1 MYASCNRFLYWL
13 WNILML
19 TSIKHSLLHNYFKFW
34 FQFVKVPMKWN
45 SFLFSFKIYL
55 VKYAIPK
62 LETSGVKSNYF
73 TSLQSWA
80 FCLPKMVRGM
90 GRVNPKIPRK
100 IRFKLLISSSV
111 KKMSECR
118 ISFISSENCFEILK
132 FWKFHITG

>member
-45 SFLFSFKIYL
+45 LFLFSFKIYL
-55 VKYAIPK
+55 VEYAIPK
-62 LETSGVKSNYF
+62 LETSGVKSNDF

-90 GRVNPKIPRK
+90 GWVNPKIPSKTFQIVRK
-100 IRFKLLISSSV
+100 LTDIWFYIHN
-111 KKMSECR
+111 
-118 ISFISSENCFEILK
+118 FISYWLAYRNFSCLVCKTILA
-132 FWKFHITG
+132 